1 MDADVSIIKKQALL
15 LCLIRGQHSSVTLTS
30 TTVLTA
36 LAYEC

>member
-1 MDADVSIIKKQALL
+1 MDVDVSIIKEQALL
-15 LCLIRGQHSSVTLTS
+15 LYLIWGQHSSVTLTS